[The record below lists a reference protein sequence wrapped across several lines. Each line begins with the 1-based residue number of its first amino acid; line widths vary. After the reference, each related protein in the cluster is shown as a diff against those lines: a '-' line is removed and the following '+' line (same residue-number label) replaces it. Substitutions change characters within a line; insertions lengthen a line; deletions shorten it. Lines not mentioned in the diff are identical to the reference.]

1 MKFLRISAVV
11 IIVLSIAIYVSSD
24 YFIEQKLK
32 SELSKIINTDSL
44 NYYTF
49 SIEKLDLSIV
59 TGSVTIKGVK
69 IIPTKPAL
77 DSLVGFNNNVRVL
90 IHFSCDK
97 IRMEG
102 FEIKHFLRTR
112 ELIIEKF
119 IIEKPLVKY
128 SFNKNKNHNAKTL
141 ALNNLFSSSF
151 KKAALGKFIIDD
163 AQISIKDINEKQN
176 LVKVDNFYF
185 QLTNA
190 MVDSSTIHRFSP
202 FDYSNIE
209 FSADS
214 LQVNVSKDFEVL
226 TGALQFNAEKNTT
239 VINNFKLKPAYSQK
253 RFSEINAVQKQWV
266 AITLDTFKITDIQ
279 FEKLVQ
285 HGELE
290 INKMTLVNANVGLF
304 KDKSKP
310 EPPFK
315 KQLLPASAL
324 KNIKINLSIDTIEV
338 KRSRIVVNEKS
349 RISGQVSMLSFNELN
364 AQVYG
369 FTNDSIKLSI
379 NNYLSVYAQ
388 AKIMNAAKV
397 NFEAQFNLLSTNDT
411 HTIKAKVGSAPMNV
425 FNKVLEPMM
434 LVVVKSGRIIS
445 LNYQYTANDTQANG
459 ILDFEYENVKL
470 EVLNKTEQTKK
481 QGFMSFAANTVIKSN
496 NLKEQEKSY
505 TQGVIKVRRVKSKNL
520 FPYLWHTVQSGIIYT
535 MAPALSD
542 VKKEEKRTGKKG
554 WFKKK

>member
-1 MKFLRISAVV
+1 MKFLKISAVV
-11 IIVLSIAIYVSSD
+11 IIGLSIAIYVSSD

-32 SELSKIINTDSL
+32 SELTKIINTDSL

-49 SIEKLDLSIV
+49 SIKKLDLSII

-69 IIPTKPAL
+69 ITPTKSAL
-77 DSLVGFNNNVRVL
+77 DSLKSFNNHVRVL
-90 IHFSCDK
+90 IHFSCNK
-97 IRMEG
+97 VIMKKL
-102 FEIKHFLRTR
+102 EIKHFLRTG

-119 IIEKPLVKY
+119 VIEKPSVKY

-141 ALNNLFSSSF
+141 ALNNLFSNSF
-151 KKAALGKFIIDD
+151 KKAELGKFIIKY

-214 LQVNVSKDFEVL
+214 LQMNVSKDFELL
-226 TGALQFNAEKNTT
+226 TGALHFNAEKNTT

-253 RFSEINAVQKQWV
+253 KFSEINTVQKQWL

-285 HGELE
+285 HGEFK
-290 INKMTLVNANVGLF
+290 INKITLVNANVGLF

-310 EPPFK
+310 APPFK

-324 KNIKINLSIDTIEV
+324 RNIKINLSIDTIEV
-338 KRSRIVVNEKS
+338 KRSRIVINEKS
-349 RISGQVSMLSFNELN
+349 SVSGQVSMLSFNKLN

-369 FTNDSIKLSI
+369 FTNDSIKLNT

-388 AKIMNAAKV
+388 AKIMNAAPV
-397 NFEAQFNLLSTNDT
+397 IFEAQFNLLSTNDT
-411 HTIKAKVGSAPMNV
+411 HTIKAKVGPAQMSI

-434 LVVVKSGRIIS
+434 LVVVKSGEIVS
-445 LNYQYTANDTQANG
+445 LNYHYTANDTEAHG
-459 ILDFEYENVKL
+459 LLDFEYKNVKL
-470 EVLNKTEQTKK
+470 EVLHRVEQTKK
-481 QGFMSFAANTVIKSN
+481 QGFVSFAANTVIKST
-496 NLKEQEKSY
+496 NLKEQGKNYS
-505 TQGVIKVRRVKSKNL
+505 QGVIKAQRVQNKNL
-520 FPYLWHTVQSGIIYT
+520 FPYLWHTAQSGIIYI
-535 MAPALSD
+535 MAPAFSD
-542 VKKEEKRTGKKG
+542 VKKEEKRASKKG

>member
-1 MKFLRISAVV
+1 MKFLKISA
-11 IIVLSIAIYVSSD
+11 IIIITLSIAIYVSSD

-32 SELSKIINTDSL
+32 SELTKIINTDSL

-49 SIEKLDLSIV
+49 SIDKLDLSIV

-69 IIPTKPAL
+69 IMPTKAAL
-77 DSLVGFNNNVRVL
+77 DSLERFSNNVRVL
-90 IHFSCDK
+90 INFSCDK
-97 IRMEG
+97 IIMKEL
-102 FEIKHFLRTR
+102 EIKHFLKTK

-119 IIEKPLVKY
+119 IVKKPSVTY
-128 SFNKNKNHNAKTL
+128 SFNKNKSYNAKTL
-141 ALNNLFSSSF
+141 ALNNLFSNSF
-151 KKAALGKFIIDD
+151 KKAALGKFIIDG
-163 AQISIKDINEKQN
+163 AQISIKDISETQD

-185 QLTNA
+185 QLTDA
-190 MVDSSTIHRFSP
+190 MVDSSTIHHFSP
-202 FDYSNIE
+202 FEYSNIE

-214 LQVNVSKDFEVL
+214 IHININKDFTIL
-226 TGALQFNAEKNTT
+226 TGALYFNAEKNTT

-253 RFSEINAVQKQWV
+253 RFSKINTVQKQWV
-266 AITLDTFKITDIQ
+266 AISLDTFKITDIQ

-285 HGELE
+285 HGEFE

-310 EPPFK
+310 APFLK

-324 KNIKINLSIDTIEV
+324 KNIKMNLTIDTIEV
-338 KRSRIVVNEKS
+338 KRSRIVINEKS
-349 RISGQVSMLSFNELN
+349 KLSGQVSMLSFNELN

-388 AKIMNAAKV
+388 TKIMNAAPV
-397 NFEAQFNLLSTNDT
+397 NFEAQFNLLSTNDM
-411 HTIKAKVGSAPMNV
+411 HTIKAKVGSAQMSV

-434 LVVVKSGRIIS
+434 LVVVKSGKIIS
-445 LNYQYTANDTQANG
+445 LDYQYTATDTEAIG
-459 ILDFEYENVKL
+459 TLDFEYENVKL

-481 QGFMSFAANTVIKSN
+481 HGFMSLAANTVLKSN
-496 NLKEQEKSY
+496 NLKEQGKNYS
-505 TQGVIKVRRVKSKNL
+505 QGVIKAQRVQNKNI

-542 VKKEEKRTGKKG
+542 VKKQEKKVGKTG
-554 WFKKK
+554 WFKTK